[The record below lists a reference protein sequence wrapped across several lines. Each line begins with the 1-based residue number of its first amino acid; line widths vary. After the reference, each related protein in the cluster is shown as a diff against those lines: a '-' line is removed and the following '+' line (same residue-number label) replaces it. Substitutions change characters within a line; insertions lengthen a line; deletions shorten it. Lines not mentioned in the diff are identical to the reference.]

1 MGFVAGLDLGQSQD
15 YSALALLEVRQVVTG
30 GRVELRQDLR
40 HLHRWELQT
49 SYPTIVS
56 DLRAL
61 LMRPELQAGCM
72 LVVDG
77 TGVGRPV
84 VDYLR
89 QQGLRSVP
97 VTITGGDAVTRDEGG
112 WWHVPKR
119 DLVSVLAVGFE
130 TGSLRIAEGLEYGPV
145 LRKELTNF
153 RAKISVSGH
162 DSYEAWR
169 ENDHDDVLLA
179 LALAC
184 WLARRARSAG
194 VAVAGPPQ
202 PRFQV
207 AGLPERPLPIVAAYR
222 REWPRL

>member
-1 MGFVAGLDLGQSQD
+1 MGFIAGLDLGQSQD
-15 YSALALLEVRQVVTG
+15 YSALALLELRQVVTG
-30 GRVELRQDLR
+30 GKVELRQDLR

-49 SYPTIVS
+49 PYPAIVS
-56 DLRAL
+56 DLRSL
-61 LMRPELQAGCM
+61 LMRPELRAGCM

-89 QQGLRSVP
+89 QQGLRSIP
-97 VTITGGDAVTRDEGG
+97 VTITGGDAATRDDSG
-112 WWHVPKR
+112 WRHVPKR

-130 TGSLRIAEGLEYGPV
+130 TGSIRIAEGLEYGPV
-145 LRKELTNF
+145 LSKELGNF
-153 RAKISVSGH
+153 KAKISISGH

-169 ENDHDDVLLA
+169 ENDKDDLVLA
-179 LALAC
+179 LALGC
-184 WLARRARSAG
+184 WCARRARSTG

-207 AGLPERPLPIVAAYR
+207 AGLPDRPLPIVPAYR
-222 REWPRL
+222 RE